1 MQYKILTSVIVA
13 IAALSS
19 FIPTRISGLMVPQ
32 EANSK
37 HPEEGSGKDAGW
49 PFLVPLT
56 RESIPVLR
64 NNRTVSYRTSYSGDI
79 SIGKPA
85 QDFRVVF
92 DTGSGHIVVPSA
104 FCKNE
109 TCVEHRQYDLSKS
122 STALAIN
129 VDGKAVP
136 KDELCDQVTI
146 GYGTGMVTGEFVR
159 EQVCPG
165 GAAGAEAGAPCV
177 EVSVVMAVEMTP
189 QPFKS
194 FNFDGIFGLA
204 LDSLA
209 MTPEFSFFNQFAGS
223 GTAPSPRFGVFLT
236 DGEDGQQSEI
246 AFGGHNEHRVLS
258 PLQWVPVANK
268 EAGYWQVYIKEVRV
282 GGMQMD
288 VCKESKCRGIVDT
301 GTSHLGIPGPHLR
314 NFMEQLSIESE
325 KPVDD
330 CRNVDAPS
338 LEIVLEGDIKLSL
351 DPENY
356 MRPLSLPSGLNVGSS
371 NGNGVVLTGQKTAQA
386 TGDAAHATVRT
397 CAPRIMP
404 VNLPEPLG
412 PNLFILGEPVLHRY
426 YTVFDWS
433 EKQIGFG
440 VSASKRN
447 KKVLEEEGAVSFM
460 QVKLV
465 VKIRARSSGFRAG
478 NLGLLQPPVTA
489 V

>member
-1 MQYKILTSVIVA
+1 MNYKILTSII
-13 IAALSS
+13 IAVVSLSS

-32 EANSK
+32 DSGSK
-37 HPEEGSGKDAGW
+37 HPEGSRKETEW

-56 RESIPVLR
+56 RESIPVIR

-136 KDELCDQVTI
+136 EDELCDQVTI

-165 GAAGAEAGAPCV
+165 GAAGLEAGAPCI

-223 GTAPSPRFGVFLT
+223 GTAPAPRFGVYLT

-301 GTSHLGIPGPHLR
+301 GTSHLGVPGTHLKE
-314 NFMEQLSIESE
+314 FMGQLSMESE

-330 CRNVDAPS
+330 CRDIDAPS

-371 NGNGVVLTGQKTAQA
+371 TGVVLTGQKTAQTA
-386 TGDAAHATVRT
+386 SDAAASTVRT

-433 EKQIGFG
+433 EKKIGFG
-440 VSASKRN
+440 VSASEKN
-447 KKVLEEEGAVSFM
+447 KKALEAEEVVSFM

-465 VKIRARSSGFRAG
+465 VRIRARPGAPRAA